1 VGEWLYPGH
10 VTSGI
15 DANPYIKLRYI
26 TRAKKV
32 IDAASEA
39 QPQRR
44 FLHPTYSEK
53 MSTLAQKNG
62 MRSATVKVGLR
73 VWFMAGVV
81 TIRVTTFLLV
91 AACGALC
98 QESPMSSSLPDAP
111 SALVAGRT
119 ETFKGPAEEAIPRF
133 AVDSNRGVTR
143 ESGLANIA
151 RHRYPTFIV
160 LRNDAV
166 QKESNDFFGKYLY
179 PSLLRRNLNYRP
191 SSSSSLVGRAVY
203 AASRIFVTRDESGK
217 GRVNTSYFLG
227 VLSSAAIRTAYRP
240 YWARSA
246 SAPFSDF
253 GSTVGND
260 AGMNLLHEFRP
271 GLQQLMKAH
280 APKFVSRIEERIGH
294 N

>member
-1 VGEWLYPGH
+1 M
-10 VTSGI
+10 
-15 DANPYIKLRYI
+15 
-26 TRAKKV
+26 
-32 IDAASEA
+32 DAASGA

-44 FLHPTYSEK
+44 FPHPTYTEK

-62 MRSATVKVGLR
+62 MPSATVKLGLR

-111 SALVAGRT
+111 SALVGGRT
-119 ETFKGPAEEAIPRF
+119 ETFDARAEEAITGF
-133 AVDSNRGVTR
+133 AVDPNRGVTR

-151 RHRYPTFIV
+151 RHKYPTFIV

-179 PSLLRRNLNYRP
+179 PSLLKRNLNYRP

-217 GRVNTSYFLG
+217 GRVNTSYFLA

-253 GSTVGND
+253 GSTIGND

-271 GLQQLMKAH
+271 GLQQLMKTH
-280 APKFVSRIEERIGH
+280 APKFVSRIEDRIGH